1 MSMIQVT
8 MIRNRDGK
16 YIGFDCIGHAGYAGS
31 GEDIVCA
38 GVSVLVINTVNSI
51 RSYTNEIFSADTDE
65 DAGKITLRFEKPAGH
80 DAQLLMQSLVL
91 GLQGVYSQY
100 GARYM
105 KLNFKE
111 G

>member
-65 DAGKITLRFEKPAGH
+65 DRK
-80 DAQLLMQSLVL
+80 SV
-91 GLQGVYSQY
+91 V
-100 GARYM
+100 
-105 KLNFKE
+105 
-111 G
+111 

>member
-1 MSMIQVT
+1 MIRVT

-16 YIGFDCIGHAGYAGS
+16 YIGFDCIGHAGYAEK

-38 GVSVLVINTVNSI
+38 GVSALVINTVNSI
-51 RSYTNEIFSADTDE
+51 QSCTNETFFADTDE
-65 DAGKITLRFEKPAGH
+65 DAGKIVLRFEKPAGH
-80 DAQLLMQSLVL
+80 DAQLLMQSLAL
-91 GLQGVYSQY
+91 GLQGVYDQY

-111 G
+111 A

>member
-1 MSMIQVT
+1 MLFRS
-8 MIRNRDGK
+8 
-16 YIGFDCIGHAGYAGS
+16 
-31 GEDIVCA
+31 
-38 GVSVLVINTVNSI
+38 VNSI

-111 G
+111 V